1 MIIYIHDEPGF
12 VLTVYYD
19 GKPVAWIAETSQG
32 GWELHTGYSI
42 HTYSTFTELQKNIES
57 DYR

>member
-1 MIIYIHDEPGF
+1 MLIYIHDEPGF
-12 VLTVYYD
+12 ALTAYYD
-19 GKPVAWIAETSQG
+19 GKPVAWIAETPQ

-42 HTYSTFTELQKNIES
+42 HTYGTFAELQKVLEN